1 MEHLPTQY
9 IKGSIHQEHITALN
23 MYTSDNKASKI
34 HESEADTTEKKNS
47 QIQNR
52 GHRFQLSQ

>member
-1 MEHLPTQY
+1 
-9 IKGSIHQEHITALN
+9 